1 MERILERTALVH
13 ATLIITVAAI
23 MTGCAGTASYEREIP
38 LEAHWKC
45 DVQHRTYTDLDTMA
59 DDLADRLAGEGISDE
74 RYARFKADMESSPDL
89 RSAVLTE
96 YTAYCGDAGDD

>member
-1 MERILERTALVH
+1 MERMLMRRGIVHTTLAIAL
-13 ATLIITVAAI
+13 AAI
-23 MTGCAGTASYEREIP
+23 MTGCAGAVSYEREIP

-45 DVQHRTYTDLDTMA
+45 DVQHRTYTDLDAMA
-59 DDLADRLAGEGISDE
+59 DDLAGRLAGEGISEE

-96 YTAYCGDAGDD
+96 YTAYCGDAGG